1 MKKSVIWILVCVM
14 AIAFFGLL
22 SMQLKYFSIF
32 IKERST
38 QFDESIRRS
47 LYQVSVNLELDATKK
62 YLDKSYQ
69 EFQKKQNVV
78 SGDEMTYQQNY
89 ITVTPDGNF
98 ALQTT
103 TTVRSK
109 SSFGGTSSG
118 SNGISRSFMS
128 MQEEQTKNFLHNQD
142 NVYAVISQ
150 LTRVP
155 NTLPIEERVGFRAL
169 EGMIRSELKSSGI
182 EQPFFYE
189 VVDKNDKALYQQT
202 GFENHGSD
210 SAYPQVLFP
219 NDPPNKFVYLKVYFP
234 SKDDYLY
241 SEITFLIPALLFTFI
256 LLVTFIIMIIMVVRQ
271 KRLSE
276 MKSDFMNNM
285 THELKTPVSTISLA
299 AQMLKD
305 TNVSKSPDV
314 FKHISSVI
322 GDETER
328 LSFQVEKVLQMSLF
342 EKQQATLKIK
352 ELDAND
358 IIVHV
363 ASTFQLKVEKFGG
376 HIDIDLQA
384 TESTIKADKMH
395 FTNVLFNL
403 LDNAVKYRREDV
415 DLELMIRSW
424 NSGNKIYI
432 SVEDNGI
439 GIKKEAVKRIFDR
452 FYRVST
458 GNLHDVKGFGLGLA
472 YVHKIVTDH
481 KGTIK
486 AESELG
492 KGTKFIICLPYV
504 TERN

>member
-1 MKKSVIWILVCVM
+1 MKKSVIWILVCIM
-14 AIAFFGLL
+14 AVAFFGLL

-69 EFQKKQNVV
+69 EYQKKQNVV
-78 SGDEMTYQQNY
+78 PVEEITYQQNY
-89 ITVTPDGNF
+89 IMATPDGIS
-98 ALQTT
+98 LQTT

-109 SSFGGTSSG
+109 GSFGGKTTG
-118 SNGISRSFMS
+118 SNGISKSFMS
-128 MQEEQTKNFLHNQD
+128 MQEEQTKNFLHNQE

-155 NTLPIEERVGFRAL
+155 NTLPIEERVDFRGL
-169 EGMIRSELKSSGI
+169 EGLIRSELKSAGI

-189 VVDKNDKALYQQT
+189 VVDKNDKALYRQT
-202 GFENHGSD
+202 GFEKGGND
-210 SAYPQVLFP
+210 QAYPQVLFP

-276 MKSDFMNNM
+276 MKNDFMNNM

-352 ELDAND
+352 ELDVND

-376 HIDIDLQA
+376 QIDIDLQA

-424 NSGNKIYI
+424 NAGNKVYV

-439 GIKKEAVKRIFDR
+439 GIKKESLKRIFDR

-492 KGTKFIICLPYV
+492 KGTKFIICLPYIV
-504 TERN
+504 DRN